1 MFLAEM
7 STVASHVGCK
17 HGVDVSQD
25 FVYLLMDAHV
35 KVSRDLLCSRLESER
50 LQFIEYDVI
59 EYDA

>member
-1 MFLAEM
+1 M
-7 STVASHVGCK
+7 STVASQIACK